1 MEQIDAG
8 GEPIPIEMRR
18 RATGEF
24 ARRERDK
31 RASIALK
38 ILACTRIK
46 CQLNCFQS
54 RNPPVWLSE
63 PSFHT
68 QGLLGDEKGA
78 SLKNESRAL
87 SVNRRTK
94 MRTSRFGA
102 ASTETN
108 AGITGQP
115 PRGNYILDAVHGS
128 KPRVSF
134 VTGAGG
140 VGGAAQG
147 TFVKSKNSIKFG

>member
-54 RNPPVWLSE
+54 RNPPVWLFL
-63 PSFHT
+63 PSFTH
-68 QGLLGDEKGA
+68 KA
-78 SLKNESRAL
+78 SSAMKRA
-87 SVNRRTK
+87 
-94 MRTSRFGA
+94 
-102 ASTETN
+102 
-108 AGITGQP
+108 
-115 PRGNYILDAVHGS
+115 
-128 KPRVSF
+128 RVSRMRF
-134 VTGAGG
+134 AP
-140 VGGAAQG
+140 
-147 TFVKSKNSIKFG
+147 